1 MESRKSLLSS
11 HCSPKDTSVLGLQ
24 PKLLVVT
31 PRRKPAFFSIF
42 VKELEG
48 FVEPVADG

>member
-1 MESRKSLLSS
+1 MESRKSLLSL
-11 HCSPKDTSVLGLQ
+11 HCSPKDTLVLGLQ
-24 PKLLVVT
+24 PELLVVS
-31 PRRKPAFFSIF
+31 PRCKAAFFSIS